1 MKWYPKN
8 DVVSLNIA
16 PLNFSKNRRGKKPTD
31 ADNVIP
37 AKITRRHCASKVAE
51 IFDLVWKVT
60 LLTASMK
67 LDLHELV
74 TRKLDWDDCIP
85 EDLRSVWMSIFYLMQ
100 EINNLRYHRAV
111 VPEDAVSLD
120 ESTLDFADASQSL
133 ICVAIYARYKRRN
146 GEYSCQLILSRSRIV
161 PKGMS
166 QPRAELYAAL
176 LNAHTGEIVRRSLS
190 KWHKSS
196 SKLDKQR
203 QQTPETVGPQP
214 SN

>member
-1 MKWYPKN
+1 
-8 DVVSLNIA
+8 
-16 PLNFSKNRRGKKPTD
+16 
-31 ADNVIP
+31 
-37 AKITRRHCASKVAE
+37 
-51 IFDLVWKVT
+51 
-60 LLTASMK
+60 MK

-85 EDLRSVWMSIFYLMQ
+85 EDLRSVWMSNFDLMQ
-100 EINNLRYHRAV
+100 EINNLRYHHAV

-120 ESTLDFADASQSL
+120 VSTLDFADASQSL
-133 ICVAIYARYKRRN
+133 ICVAIYVRYKRRN

-190 KWHKSS
+190 KWQSLHQS
-196 SKLDKQR
+196 
-203 QQTPETVGPQP
+203 
-214 SN
+214 